1 MAEAKFVVF
10 VVDDDES
17 VRGSLKMLLES
28 SGYCTVTFKSAE
40 DFLDSSFGQGPC
52 CLVLD
57 IRLPGMSGFKLQEHL
72 LKSRARIPVIFIT
85 AQDNHRMKEEA
96 MRLGA
101 VAYLRKP
108 FDEQVFLD
116 AIELACEKGL

>member
-1 MAEAKFVVF
+1 MAEGKFIVF

-17 VRGSLKMLLES
+17 VRDSLKMLLES
-28 SGYCTVTFKSAE
+28 SGYRTVTFKSAE
-40 DFLDSSFGQGPC
+40 DFLDSSFRQGPC

-85 AQDNHRMKEEA
+85 GQDNDRMKEEA
-96 MRLGA
+96 MRLEA

-108 FDEQVFLD
+108 FDEQCLLD
-116 AIELACEKGL
+116 AIQLACEQED